1 MLVLLTTVL
10 LPSIVTLGAPPAQES
25 SAATQ
30 PVPVPK
36 PDSPWFCSSC
46 ENDDLCITESGW
58 SQRGRRWERQ

>member
-36 PDSPWFCSSC
+36 PDSPWFC
-46 ENDDLCITESGW
+46 
-58 SQRGRRWERQ
+58 